1 MSESETKLTEIKLS
15 NLNLNTDKEILTLTR
30 VIICE
35 YNLRLF
41 QFNNN
46 HENVLLFKLKC
57 AETNKDNSV

>member
-1 MSESETKLTEIKLS
+1 MGGNETKLTENKTIQFK
-15 NLNLNTDKEILTLTR
+15 LNTDKEILTLTR

-46 HENVLLFKLKC
+46 HENVLLIKLKC
-57 AETNKDNSV
+57 AETNKDNYV

>member
-1 MSESETKLTEIKLS
+1 MSGNGTKLTEIKYLIK
-15 NLNLNTDKEILTLTR
+15 LNADKEILTLTR

-46 HENVLLFKLKC
+46 HENVLLFKLKY
-57 AETNKDNSV
+57 AETNKDNFV